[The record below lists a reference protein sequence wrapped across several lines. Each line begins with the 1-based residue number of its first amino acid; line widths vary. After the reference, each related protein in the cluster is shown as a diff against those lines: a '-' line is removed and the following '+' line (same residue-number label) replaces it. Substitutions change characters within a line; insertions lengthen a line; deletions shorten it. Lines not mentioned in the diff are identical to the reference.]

1 MSLLFIVSD
10 ANRHGGTE
18 ILTKN
23 ILNTMREEGYDC
35 YLFSLHYY
43 EGTDPKIFSLT
54 KEQYKTFMTIFNSPV
69 NKLLGRKE
77 SDQYVKS
84 FVESFVSKN
93 RIDWV
98 INNSHDLIGVLPSV
112 NNVKTA
118 HVFHWSVEGYEDVI
132 LRDVD
137 KKNVLIRSV
146 SRWAFN
152 ASRKRWSALF
162 PTVDKL
168 VVLTNKAREELLK
181 YSAGVKAE
189 QVVTIPDP
197 LMFTSE
203 SATLS
208 TLDNKQLVYV
218 GRLSQ
223 EKGVIRLLRIWER
236 LGSRIPDY
244 TLNIYG
250 DGHLRGEMETFIHEH
265 QLKRVVLKG
274 FSSDLESI
282 YTNSD
287 LCLMTSDTEGF
298 GMVLIEA
305 MYYGVPCVAF
315 DCPVSPKEVI
325 ADAGVTVPCFD
336 EEAYANAVVALLRDK
351 NRLRDLQIRAV
362 NRAKDFYIDK
372 VIKLWIEMLN
382 SVD

>member
-1 MSLLFIVSD
+1 MTRDQYQTYI
-10 ANRHGGTE
+10 
-18 ILTKN
+18 
-23 ILNTMREEGYDC
+23 
-35 YLFSLHYY
+35 
-43 EGTDPKIFSLT
+43 KIW
-54 KEQYKTFMTIFNSPV
+54 NSPI
-69 NKLLGRKE
+69 NKLIGCND
-77 SDQYVKS
+77 SDQYIKS
-84 FVESFVSKN
+84 FVEAFIVENK
-93 RIDWV
+93 IDWV
-98 INNSHDLIGVLPSV
+98 VNHDQDLIGVIPSKA
-112 NNVKTA
+112 NVKTA
-118 HVFHWSVEGYEDVI
+118 QVFNWSIKGYEDTI
-132 LRDVD
+132 GASIGLKSALARMA
-137 KKNVLIRSV
+137 
-146 SRWAFN
+146 SRCALN
-152 ASRKRWSALF
+152 ASRRRWHSRYPAM
-162 PTVDKL
+162 DKL
-168 VVLTNKAREELLK
+168 VVLTSAAREELLK
-181 YSAGVKAE
+181 YSSKLRAG
-189 QVVTIPDP
+189 QIVTIPDP

-236 LGSRIPDY
+236 LGARMPDY

-336 EEAYANAVVALLRDK
+336 EEVYANEVVALLRDK

-382 SVD
+382 SEG